1 MSSCEFFRALTRVS
15 SEGGKIVIVKMV
27 SGDNVLSDIV
37 INGKSLL
44 GVATGG
50 EILELANKALS
61 DGKAIETVVN
71 GVKVILEPV
80 EPRPTIIV
88 VGSGL
93 IAKALVDVGNAI
105 GYYVA
110 VVGSG
115 DVNKESFSN
124 AYFISNDLKD
134 LEKLIDENS
143 IVIIANEG
151 GKPYDSEALY
161 IALKHNA
168 KFVGLLASQR
178 RAAVMI
184 AEMVRRGLSL
194 DYVLEKLH
202 SPVGLD
208 VGAKTAGE
216 VALSILAEVMM
227 FMRNASGKPMREI
240 KDPRKLVKDA
250 LEGRIQEQS
259 CSWRPTKFKL

>member
-1 MSSCEFFRALTRVS
+1 M
-15 SEGGKIVIVKMV
+15 
-27 SGDNVLSDIV
+27 
-37 INGKSLL
+37 
-44 GVATGG
+44 
-50 EILELANKALS
+50 
-61 DGKAIETVVN
+61 
-71 GVKVILEPV
+71 
-80 EPRPTIIV
+80 
-88 VGSGL
+88 
-93 IAKALVDVGNAI
+93 
-105 GYYVA
+105 A

>member
-88 VGSGL
+88 VGSG
-93 IAKALVDVGNAI
+93 
-105 GYYVA
+105 
-110 VVGSG
+110 
-115 DVNKESFSN
+115 
-124 AYFISNDLKD
+124 
-134 LEKLIDENS
+134 
-143 IVIIANEG
+143 
-151 GKPYDSEALY
+151 
-161 IALKHNA
+161 
-168 KFVGLLASQR
+168 
-178 RAAVMI
+178 
-184 AEMVRRGLSL
+184 
-194 DYVLEKLH
+194 
-202 SPVGLD
+202 
-208 VGAKTAGE
+208 
-216 VALSILAEVMM
+216 
-227 FMRNASGKPMREI
+227 
-240 KDPRKLVKDA
+240 
-250 LEGRIQEQS
+250 
-259 CSWRPTKFKL
+259 